1 MSAPHELTEERLE
14 ETIERDFVE
23 GFLGGRTVYERYRRE
38 VDENGLVDHLK
49 SAYDEFWGIVD
60 GSSGYNTGR
69 VGYEEGIR
77 LYAIVRTLQ
86 PELAVETGVCNG
98 FSTAFLLLALD
109 RNGRGKLHSI
119 DLPEIAGADYEP
131 GTFWEGKGGAAIP
144 SGKEPGWMIPADLK
158 GRWELTVGRSD
169 RELLPLL
176 ERVGPI
182 GLFMHDSEHSYECM
196 WFEFTTA
203 FPALKPG
210 GVLVADD
217 MNWNDAF
224 ANFAAETEC
233 RPVIIGKKLAFLRK

>member
-1 MSAPHELTEERLE
+1 MSTPNELTEEGLE

-23 GFLGGRTVYERYRRE
+23 GFLGGRTVFEQYRRE
-38 VDENGLVDHLK
+38 VDQSGLVDHLK
-49 SAYDEFWGIVD
+49 STYDEFWGIVD

-69 VGYEEGIR
+69 VGYDEGIR
-77 LYAIVRTLQ
+77 LYAIVRTLR

-98 FSTAFLLLALD
+98 FSTAFLLLGLD
-109 RNGRGKLHSI
+109 RNNRGKLHSI

-144 SGKEPGWMIPADLK
+144 PGKEPGWMIPAELK
-158 GRWELTVGRSD
+158 ERWELTLGRSD
-169 RELLPLL
+169 PELPPLL
-176 ERVGPI
+176 ERLGPI

-203 FPALKPG
+203 FPALAPG

-224 ANFAAETEC
+224 TNFAAETGC
-233 RPVIIGKKLAFLRK
+233 RPVVIGKKLAFLQK